1 IVRTAS
7 STATSVAVTR
17 SRPSLA
23 VMSAAPTLR
32 RASSSACSTAP
43 IATRVT
49 GRSSAA
55 DDVTDRLLTEV
66 PAGFPILWQDRAGE
80 ESMKQIWLLGM
91 VLTLALSGVASAA
104 DSPTFS
110 DEVVRIVQERC
121 QTCHRPGEHA
131 PFSLITY
138 ADVFT
143 RRADIRDQID
153 WRTMPPWKPVPGFG
167 SFLESRRLSDEER
180 ATILKW
186 IDAGAPEGDRAK
198 LPPPRV
204 FATGWTLGSPD
215 HVLEMSAPST
225 VPARAGDVYRCFVV
239 PTSFPEDR
247 WVSKVEYA
255 PSDRKVV
262 HHVLAYIDTG
272 SAAQALHRGAGGS
285 GYPCFGGPGF
295 LPAGGLGG
303 WAPGVGPREQ
313 PDGVAWLL
321 PAGATVVLQVHYN
334 NGSPQAR
341 TDRTRVALY
350 FAQAPVD
357 KRHRSIMVLNHTF
370 TIPAGE
376 KRQEVH

>member
-1 IVRTAS
+1 
-7 STATSVAVTR
+7 
-17 SRPSLA
+17 
-23 VMSAAPTLR
+23 
-32 RASSSACSTAP
+32 
-43 IATRVT
+43 
-49 GRSSAA
+49 
-55 DDVTDRLLTEV
+55 
-66 PAGFPILWQDRAGE
+66 
-80 ESMKQIWLLGM
+80 
-91 VLTLALSGVASAA
+91 
-104 DSPTFS
+104 
-110 DEVVRIVQERC
+110 
-121 QTCHRPGEHA
+121 
-131 PFSLITY
+131 
-138 ADVFT
+138 
-143 RRADIRDQID
+143 
-153 WRTMPPWKPVPGFG
+153 
-167 SFLESRRLSDEER
+167 
-180 ATILKW
+180 
-186 IDAGAPEGDRAK
+186 
-198 LPPPRV
+198 
-204 FATGWTLGSPD
+204 
-215 HVLEMSAPST
+215 MSAPYT

-321 PAGATVVLQVHYN
+321 PAGATVVLQVHYH

-350 FAQAPVD
+350 FAKSPID

-376 KRQEVH
+376 KRHEIQASWTVPPGRDMHATGIAPHMHLLGREMKVIATYPDGTVRPLIHIDDWDFNWQANYTFAEPVPLPSGTRIDMVAVFDNSAESRRQPSKPPRPVSWGEGTTDEMALVFVSVTVDGERIGWRPR